1 MSETFVKN
9 PETGRP
15 VKVGGRIWTRLVKK
29 GIISDDGY
37 KDPNILCESAPDN
50 PKLKITE
57 INQSLPPEI
66 EAVRGRGKYAN
77 KIVKRNK
84 SVRRK
89 PIVIRQQSR
98 DSASALS
105 RDSASALS
113 DTESSS
119 DDDDLKDMI
128 LNELA
133 RSVHRSKP
141 IKIPKKKKVHQPVYP
156 QSDTDYTEITTTC
169 ADDDESESE

>member
-29 GIISDDGY
+29 GIISDAGY

-57 INQSLPPEI
+57 INQQLPPEI

-89 PIVIRQQSR
+89 PIVIRQQS
-98 DSASALS
+98 
-105 RDSASALS
+105 
-113 DTESSS
+113 DTESYS
-119 DDDDLKDMI
+119 DSDNDLKDMI
-128 LNELA
+128 LNELS
-133 RSVHRSKP
+133 RSVKHR
-141 IKIPKKKKVHQPVYP
+141 VRQPVYP
-156 QSDTDYTEITTTC
+156 RSGALTTDTDYTELTTDF
-169 ADDDESESE
+169 ADDDESE